1 MNSFLLVTDLDHTLV
16 GEPDAL
22 LELNQFLMIQRET
35 QGAKVVY
42 ATGRSRYLYEALAEE
57 AQLLTPDIL
66 VTAVGAEIYVNQQ
79 LDQNWAAYLANK
91 WVRSTI
97 IHITSQFPTLKPQPD
112 SEQLTYK
119 ISFFLKPEQAPET
132 LAELELQLT
141 TAGIDAQLI
150 YSSDRDLDILP
161 KRADKG
167 KALTYVREKLGFSPE
182 RTIACGDSGN
192 DIALFTESTLGI
204 IVGNARSE
212 LVQWHQANPNAQR
225 YLAQNHCAAG
235 ILEGLTHFGFR
246 PAAA

>member
-22 LELNQFLMIQRET
+22 LELNQFLTIQRET

-42 ATGRSRYLYEALAEE
+42 ATGRSRYLYEELAAA

-66 VTAVGAEIYVNQQ
+66 VTAVGAEIYINQQ
-79 LDQNWAAYLANK
+79 LDQDWAAYLANN
-91 WVRSTI
+91 WARSTI
-97 IHITSQFPTLKPQPD
+97 TQITRQFPTLKPQPD

-119 ISFFLKPEQAPET
+119 ASFFLKPEQASET
-132 LAELELQLT
+132 LAELELQLAN
-141 TAGIDAQLI
+141 AGIDAQLI

-167 KALTYVREKLGFSPE
+167 KALTYVREKLGFAPE

-192 DIALFTESTLGI
+192 DIALFAENTLGI

-212 LVQWHQANPNAQR
+212 LVQWHQVNPNPQR
-225 YLAQNHCAAG
+225 YFAQTHCAAG
-235 ILEGLTHFGFR
+235 ILEGLAHFGFR
-246 PAAA
+246 SSVA